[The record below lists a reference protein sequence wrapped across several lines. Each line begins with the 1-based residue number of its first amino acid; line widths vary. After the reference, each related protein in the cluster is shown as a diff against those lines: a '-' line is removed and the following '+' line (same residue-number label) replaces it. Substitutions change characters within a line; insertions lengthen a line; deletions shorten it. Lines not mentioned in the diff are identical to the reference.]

1 MAVSSEK
8 TFIFQQFF
16 NQVILVCML
25 RSHTWQEVQTYQ
37 SCGNGQDKLWFFRLA
52 AIHFLHDILLVSY
65 YEQGMWFIY
74 LLFSFFLSVFY
85 VIVNLFPIPN
95 VYSQFVSDTLLFLC
109 DKISNI
115 CSILF
120 LSICSFGF
128 AIPVYDLSRT
138 GCFLTFC
145 SKTAILHLHCPI
157 YNVIEALYNKK
168 RIFLRFFQK
177 AQKKVIYCFVKI
189 K

>member
-1 MAVSSEK
+1 MVK
-8 TFIFQQFF
+8 TSYGFFVWLPSTSCMIFF
-16 NQVILVCML
+16 
-25 RSHTWQEVQTYQ
+25 
-37 SCGNGQDKLWFFRLA
+37 WFLIMSR
-52 AIHFLHDILLVSY
+52 V
-65 YEQGMWFIY
+65 MWFIY

-128 AIPVYDLSRT
+128 AIPVYHLSRT

-168 RIFLRFFQK
+168 AYIFAIFSK
-177 AQKKVIYCFVKI
+177 KQKKSDILFCEKKI
-189 K
+189 KQYICKRNNKTRNIVII

>member
-1 MAVSSEK
+1 MVK
-8 TFIFQQFF
+8 TSYGFFVWLPSTSCMIFF
-16 NQVILVCML
+16 
-25 RSHTWQEVQTYQ
+25 
-37 SCGNGQDKLWFFRLA
+37 WFLIMSR
-52 AIHFLHDILLVSY
+52 V
-65 YEQGMWFIY
+65 MWFIY

-177 AQKKVIYCFVKI
+177 TQKKVIYCFARRK
-189 K
+189 

>member
-25 RSHTWQEVQTYQ
+25 RSHTWQEVLTYQ
-37 SCGNGQDKLWFFRLA
+37 SCSNGQDKLWLFRLA

-65 YEQGMWFIY
+65 YEQGNVIY
-74 LLFSFFLSVFY
+74 LLTFFFLLSVFY

-128 AIPVYDLSRT
+128 AVPVYHLSRT

-168 RIFLRFFQK
+168 AYIFCDFF
-177 AQKKVIYCFVKI
+177 KKHKKKWYIVLWK
-189 K
+189 

>member
-1 MAVSSEK
+1 MVK
-8 TFIFQQFF
+8 TSYGFFVWLPSTSCMIFF
-16 NQVILVCML
+16 
-25 RSHTWQEVQTYQ
+25 
-37 SCGNGQDKLWFFRLA
+37 WFLIMSR
-52 AIHFLHDILLVSY
+52 V
-65 YEQGMWFIY
+65 MWFIY

-120 LSICSFGF
+120 LSICSFGV

-177 AQKKVIYCFVKI
+177 AQKKVIYCFARRK
-189 K
+189 

>member
-1 MAVSSEK
+1 
-8 TFIFQQFF
+8 
-16 NQVILVCML
+16 ML
-25 RSHTWQEVQTYQ
+25 RSHTWQEVLSDQ
-37 SCGNGQDKLWFFRLA
+37 SCSNGQDKLWFFRLA

-65 YEQGMWFIY
+65 YEQGNVIY
-74 LLFSFFLSVFY
+74 LLTFFFLFVRFLCYCQSFS
-85 VIVNLFPIPN
+85 NLN

-120 LSICSFGF
+120 LSICRFGF
-128 AIPVYDLSRT
+128 AIPVYHLSRT
-138 GCFLTFC
+138 GCFFTFC

-168 RIFLRFFQK
+168 AYIFAIFSK
-177 AQKKVIYCFVKI
+177 STKKSDILFCENKI
-189 K
+189 KQYICKRNNKTRNIVII

>member
-1 MAVSSEK
+1 MAFSSGCHPLLAWYSSG
-8 TFIFQQFF
+8 F
-16 NQVILVCML
+16 L
-25 RSHTWQEVQTYQ
+25 
-37 SCGNGQDKLWFFRLA
+37 LWA
-52 AIHFLHDILLVSY
+52 GY
-65 YEQGMWFIY
+65 WFIY

-128 AIPVYDLSRT
+128 AIPVYHLSRT
-138 GCFLTFC
+138 GCFFTFC

-168 RIFLRFFQK
+168 SVYFCDFF
-177 AQKKVIYCFVKI
+177 KKHKKKWYIVLWK
-189 K
+189 

>member
-1 MAVSSEK
+1 MVK
-8 TFIFQQFF
+8 TSYGFFVWLPSTSCMIFF
-16 NQVILVCML
+16 
-25 RSHTWQEVQTYQ
+25 
-37 SCGNGQDKLWFFRLA
+37 WFLIMSR
-52 AIHFLHDILLVSY
+52 V
-65 YEQGMWFIY
+65 MIY
-74 LLFSFFLSVFY
+74 LLTFFFL
-85 VIVNLFPIPN
+85 
-95 VYSQFVSDTLLFLC
+95 FVRFLC
-109 DKISNI
+109 YCQSFSNSECIQSIRKWHFVTSFDKISNI

-168 RIFLRFFQK
+168 AYIFAIFSK
-177 AQKKVIYCFVKI
+177 STKKSDILFCENKI
-189 K
+189 KQYICKRNNKTRNIVII

>member
-1 MAVSSEK
+1 
-8 TFIFQQFF
+8 
-16 NQVILVCML
+16 ML
-25 RSHTWQEVQTYQ
+25 RSHTRQEVLTYQ
-37 SCGNGQDKLWFFRLA
+37 SCSNGQDKLCFFRLA

-65 YEQGMWFIY
+65 YEQGND
-74 LLFSFFLSVFY
+74 LSTCFFLSFCPFSMLLS
-85 VIVNLFPIPN
+85 IFFPIPN

-120 LSICSFGF
+120 LSICSFGL
-128 AIPVYDLSRT
+128 AIPVYHLSRT
-138 GCFLTFC
+138 GCFLTIC

-168 RIFLRFFQK
+168 AYIFAIFSK
-177 AQKKVIYCFVKI
+177 STKKSDILFCENKI
-189 K
+189 KQYICKSNNKTRNIVII

>member
-1 MAVSSEK
+1 
-8 TFIFQQFF
+8 
-16 NQVILVCML
+16 ML
-25 RSHTWQEVQTYQ
+25 RSHTWQEVLSDQ
-37 SCGNGQDKLWFFRLA
+37 SCTNGQDKLWLFRLA

-65 YEQGMWFIY
+65 YEQGNVIY
-74 LLFSFFLSVFY
+74 LLTFFFLLSVFY

-128 AIPVYDLSRT
+128 AIPVYHLSRT

-168 RIFLRFFQK
+168 AYIFAIFSK
-177 AQKKVIYCFVKI
+177 STKKSDILFCENKI
-189 K
+189 KQYICKRNNKTRNIVII

>member
-1 MAVSSEK
+1 MVFSSGCHPLLAWYSSG
-8 TFIFQQFF
+8 F
-16 NQVILVCML
+16 L
-25 RSHTWQEVQTYQ
+25 
-37 SCGNGQDKLWFFRLA
+37 LWA
-52 AIHFLHDILLVSY
+52 GY
-65 YEQGMWFIY
+65 WFIY

-128 AIPVYDLSRT
+128 AIPVYHLSRT
-138 GCFLTFC
+138 GCFFTFC

-168 RIFLRFFQK
+168 SVYFCDFF
-177 AQKKVIYCFVKI
+177 KKHKKKWYIVLWK
-189 K
+189 

>member
-1 MAVSSEK
+1 MDK
-8 TFIFQQFF
+8 TSYGFFVWLPSTSCMIFF
-16 NQVILVCML
+16 
-25 RSHTWQEVQTYQ
+25 
-37 SCGNGQDKLWFFRLA
+37 WFLIMSR
-52 AIHFLHDILLVSY
+52 V
-65 YEQGMWFIY
+65 MWFIY

-128 AIPVYDLSRT
+128 AIPVYHLSRT

-168 RIFLRFFQK
+168 AYIFAIFSK
-177 AQKKVIYCFVKI
+177 NTKKSDILFCENKI
-189 K
+189 KQYICKRNNKTRNIVII

>member
-1 MAVSSEK
+1 MDK
-8 TFIFQQFF
+8 TSYGFIVWLPSTSCMIFF
-16 NQVILVCML
+16 
-25 RSHTWQEVQTYQ
+25 
-37 SCGNGQDKLWFFRLA
+37 WFLIMSR
-52 AIHFLHDILLVSY
+52 V
-65 YEQGMWFIY
+65 MWFIY

-120 LSICSFGF
+120 LLICSFGF
-128 AIPVYDLSRT
+128 AIPVYHLSRT

-145 SKTAILHLHCPI
+145 SKTAILHLHCII
-157 YNVIEALYNKK
+157 YNVVETLCTKKSVYFCDFFKKHKKKWYIVLREENK
-168 RIFLRFFQK
+168 
-177 AQKKVIYCFVKI
+177 AIYLQA
-189 K
+189 

>member
-1 MAVSSEK
+1 MVK
-8 TFIFQQFF
+8 TSYGFFVWLPSTSCMIFF
-16 NQVILVCML
+16 
-25 RSHTWQEVQTYQ
+25 
-37 SCGNGQDKLWFFRLA
+37 WFLIMSR
-52 AIHFLHDILLVSY
+52 V
-65 YEQGMWFIY
+65 MWFIY

-120 LSICSFGF
+120 LLICSFGF
-128 AIPVYDLSRT
+128 AIPVYHLSRT

-145 SKTAILHLHCPI
+145 SKTAILHLHCLI
-157 YNVIEALYNKK
+157 YNVVETLCTKK
-168 RIFLRFFQK
+168 NVYFCDFFKK

>member
-1 MAVSSEK
+1 MVK
-8 TFIFQQFF
+8 TSYGFFVWLPSTSCMIFF
-16 NQVILVCML
+16 
-25 RSHTWQEVQTYQ
+25 
-37 SCGNGQDKLWFFRLA
+37 WFLIMSR
-52 AIHFLHDILLVSY
+52 V
-65 YEQGMWFIY
+65 MWFIY

-128 AIPVYDLSRT
+128 AIPVYHLSRI
-138 GCFLTFC
+138 GYFLTFC
-145 SKTAILHLHCPI
+145 SKTAILHLHCLI
-157 YNVIEALYNKK
+157 YNVVETLCTKK
-168 RIFLRFFQK
+168 SVYFCDFF
-177 AQKKVIYCFVKI
+177 KKHKKKWYIVLWK
-189 K
+189 